1 MIEQANSTQ
10 KYDFDNY
17 VFPDGNAHA
26 QTSNEVIEDLV
37 RRRDNILNGG
47 INCLPLPFPRFQDE
61 WPGIEQE
68 QYIVFT
74 ASTKVG
80 KCFGKGTRI
89 RMADNTVKNIEDIRV
104 GDWVMSPGLE
114 APKQV
119 LSLGHGKEQMYR
131 VSSEMHKDL
140 IVNESHIMYL
150 YNPRTKT
157 YFTATIAE
165 LLALQQTQPLFYFKH
180 SNKMVMSDECDF
192 GLDINLPLEPYFY
205 GLWLGDGDTDS
216 PVITTSDASIK
227 EYLENYAEQLGMT
240 VIKYKSGN
248 TRSPRYSIRRTSNK
262 NIGFKS
268 LVESVTCFQKEH
280 INPDYLNASI
290 QDRYEL
296 LAGIIDTNGHLN
308 SHKTGYQITMQ
319 YLSCIR
325 DIQQVA
331 HSLGLVTT
339 IREKY
344 NKQYD
349 KNYYEIRINGKNC
362 MKIPT
367 RVKKC
372 RETSKDFK
380 HYPFTITPIGEGEY
394 YGLTIGGNHL
404 FLLED
409 FTIVHNTQLASY
421 ICIYQ
426 TLDYAFEHSGQCNVD
441 ILYFP
446 LEESIQRIYQR
457 YMSYLLYK
465 LDGYRLSPRDLRSTS
480 ADYPLPEEALDLLR
494 SERYQERLRFFDEH
508 VHFNN
513 TDTNPTGIYNVC
525 KKFAKTKGTYVEREI
540 ESGDGTG
547 RKVKEFVSY
556 SLNDPNQYT
565 IVFVDHLRLLDVE
578 RGYTQKQAID
588 KFSQYALQYLRDRYH
603 MTVVAIQQQAFETE
617 GLEAIKQKRMEPSL
631 SGLGDSKYTSQD
643 ANIII
648 GLFDPHQFGLP
659 NWMGYKIQDADGTG
673 LRTNARFMR
682 LIRGR
687 DGEQG
692 GVCPLFFDGAVC
704 VFEELPRPDDIN
716 AISQYYTRSQ
726 NLKSYRQ
733 QKKLS
738 TLTLINFIKT
748 ITKTNKKINKKQNNG

>member
-17 VFPDGNAHA
+17 VFPDGNVHA
-26 QTSNEVIEDLV
+26 QSSNEVIEDLV
-37 RRRDNILNGG
+37 RRRNNILNGG

-80 KCFGKGTRI
+80 K
-89 RMADNTVKNIEDIRV
+89 
-104 GDWVMSPGLE
+104 
-114 APKQV
+114 
-119 LSLGHGKEQMYR
+119 
-131 VSSEMHKDL
+131 
-140 IVNESHIMYL
+140 
-150 YNPRTKT
+150 
-157 YFTATIAE
+157 
-165 LLALQQTQPLFYFKH
+165 
-180 SNKMVMSDECDF
+180 
-192 GLDINLPLEPYFY
+192 
-205 GLWLGDGDTDS
+205 
-216 PVITTSDASIK
+216 
-227 EYLENYAEQLGMT
+227 
-240 VIKYKSGN
+240 
-248 TRSPRYSIRRTSNK
+248 
-262 NIGFKS
+262 
-268 LVESVTCFQKEH
+268 
-280 INPDYLNASI
+280 
-290 QDRYEL
+290 
-296 LAGIIDTNGHLN
+296 
-308 SHKTGYQITMQ
+308 
-319 YLSCIR
+319 
-325 DIQQVA
+325 
-331 HSLGLVTT
+331 
-339 IREKY
+339 
-344 NKQYD
+344 
-349 KNYYEIRINGKNC
+349 
-362 MKIPT
+362 
-367 RVKKC
+367 
-372 RETSKDFK
+372 
-380 HYPFTITPIGEGEY
+380 
-394 YGLTIGGNHL
+394 
-404 FLLED
+404 
-409 FTIVHNTQLASY
+409 TQLASY
-421 ICIYQ
+421 ICLYQ
-426 TLDYAFEHSGQCNVD
+426 TLDYAFEHPGQCNVD

-465 LDGYRLSPRDLRSTS
+465 FDGYRLSPRDLRSTS

-494 SERYQERLRFFDEH
+494 SERYQERLRFFDKH

-513 TDTNPTGIYNVC
+513 TDTNPTGIYRVC
-525 KKFAKTKGTYVEREI
+525 KEFAKTVGNYTEREI
-540 ESGDGTG
+540 ESGDGSG

-556 SLNDPNQYT
+556 TLKNPNQYT

-716 AISQYYTRSQ
+716 AISQYYTKSQ

-738 TLTLINFIKT
+738 ALTLINFIKT
-748 ITKTNKKINKKQNNG
+748 ITTKKKTKQK